1 MDNILRSFS
10 FSSISAFHIAFSLKV
25 FLYWEMKFFSYIY
38 WSISNTARNIVKFFH
53 LHSIF
58 FFRYYYC
65 AILIFLFC
73 FVFFWKKSRMYHIII
88 DGDEER
94 VIILYYERVYCHIVV
109 PKTIVG
115 RFFASIYWALSVS
128 DSDDVNQKKENRRKK
143 IDYEGKKIDFD
154 SAYWERNN

>member
-1 MDNILRSFS
+1 MDNILRSF
-10 FSSISAFHIAFSLKV
+10 FFSISAFHIAFSLKV

-53 LHSIF
+53 CSFDLHSIF
-58 FFRYYYC
+58 FFRHYCC

-73 FVFFWKKSRMYHIII
+73 FFFWKKARMYHIII

-128 DSDDVNQKKENRRKK
+128 DSDDVNQKKKIGERK
-143 IDYEGKKIDFD
+143 
-154 SAYWERNN
+154 